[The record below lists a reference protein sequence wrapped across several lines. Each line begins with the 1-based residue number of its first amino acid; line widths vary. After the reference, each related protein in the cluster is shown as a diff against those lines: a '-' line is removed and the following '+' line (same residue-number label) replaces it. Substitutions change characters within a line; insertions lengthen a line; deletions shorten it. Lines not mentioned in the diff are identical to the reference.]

1 MSELGVFMETCSV
14 GVHPSTVAEVVEYV
28 GPTDLNLLRILT
40 PVGDVLTASVDGK
53 NDGIA
58 KAIKELEKGSSVSVG
73 VMQVSSDYWLEYD
86 VNVFDMWEPC
96 TNITVGTTILA
107 KEYVSA
113 LERTGRK
120 HEAFKIAIQNYLEE
134 NLYTNA
140 SSAVEEMFKPTR
152 RPINLEY
159 EKEHWSS
166 EMVVSGFVARTQDF
180 SNYEFDGENN
190 DF

>member
-1 MSELGVFMETCSV
+1 M
-14 GVHPSTVAEVVEYV
+14 YK
-28 GPTDLNLLRILT
+28 R
-40 PVGDVLTASVDGK
+40 
-53 NDGIA
+53 
-58 KAIKELEKGSSVSVG
+58 
-73 VMQVSSDYWLEYD
+73 Q
-86 VNVFDMWEPC
+86 
-96 TNITVGTTILA
+96 
-107 KEYVSA
+107 
-113 LERTGRK
+113 
-120 HEAFKIAIQNYLEE
+120 IQNYLEE

-180 SNYEFDGENN
+180 ANYEFDGENN

>member
-1 MSELGVFMETCSV
+1 
-14 GVHPSTVAEVVEYV
+14 
-28 GPTDLNLLRILT
+28 
-40 PVGDVLTASVDGK
+40 
-53 NDGIA
+53 
-58 KAIKELEKGSSVSVG
+58 
-73 VMQVSSDYWLEYD
+73 
-86 VNVFDMWEPC
+86 MWEPC

-107 KEYVSA
+107 KEYMSA

-134 NLYTNA
+134 NLYTNS
-140 SSAVEEMFKPTR
+140 SSAVEEIFKPTR
-152 RPINLEY
+152 RPINLEQ